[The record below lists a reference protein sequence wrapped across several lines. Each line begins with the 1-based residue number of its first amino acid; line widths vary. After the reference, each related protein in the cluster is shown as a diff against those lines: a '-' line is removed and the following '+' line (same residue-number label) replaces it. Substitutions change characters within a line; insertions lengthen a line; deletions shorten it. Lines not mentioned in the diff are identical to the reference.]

1 VALCNPESQRRD
13 RAHIAGSV
21 DERELSLAV
30 VGIDFPNTDRRKTDR
45 RFEMLLC
52 APGDPVTLV
61 LEPKNP
67 HDEHA
72 VAVYSSRGIQLGY
85 LKSERAV
92 FVGAKIRAGES
103 YEVVFQEAAPSIGVI
118 RIRFGGGAPTLPPP
132 RPVDIPT
139 NRPNGDDDSGFY
151 PDPDGPE
158 WGA

>member
-1 VALCNPESQRRD
+1 
-13 RAHIAGSV
+13 V

-52 APGDPVTLV
+52 APGDPVMLV

-92 FVGAKIRAGES
+92 FVGAKIRAGEP
-103 YEVVFQEAAPSIGVI
+103 YEVVFQEAAPQIGVI

-132 RPVDIPT
+132 RERQKGVDIIETPHH
-139 NRPNGDDDSGFY
+139 DHSGFY

>member
-1 VALCNPESQRRD
+1 LA
-13 RAHIAGSV
+13 AV

-30 VGIDFPNTDRRKTDR
+30 VGIDYPNKDRRRTDR

-52 APGDPVTLV
+52 APGDPVTLI
-61 LEPKNP
+61 LEPNNP

-72 VAVYSSRGIQLGY
+72 VAVYSSRGIQIGY

-92 FVGAKIRAGES
+92 FAGAKIRAGEP
-103 YEVVFQEAAPSIGVI
+103 YEVVFQEAEPTIGVI

-132 RPVDIPT
+132 RPPRQMSDDSG
-139 NRPNGDDDSGFY
+139 RLDDSGFY

-158 WGA
+158 FGA